1 MAWHSLRCRVI
12 NNNRN
17 MHTFTVISKLKSTS
31 LFYWRKSFVRKLLY
45 GTDLDCSYIIDLL
58 FIFVREMWIWNANV
72 IFLRLKLNAPMFG
85 IERQSSSSQKDGGY
99 SRKPNI
105 QNKMLQQRLFKISY
119 ARKNNHQQFDR
130 AVTRVAQ
137 FNHVWTVKQRQKLF
151 ETRYIHHNVSDLL
164 VMVCFIVK
172 SQTGNWLC

>member
-1 MAWHSLRCRVI
+1 
-12 NNNRN
+12 
-17 MHTFTVISKLKSTS
+17 
-31 LFYWRKSFVRKLLY
+31 
-45 GTDLDCSYIIDLL
+45 
-58 FIFVREMWIWNANV
+58 
-72 IFLRLKLNAPMFG
+72 MFG

-137 FNHVWTVKQRQKLF
+137 FNHV
-151 ETRYIHHNVSDLL
+151 
-164 VMVCFIVK
+164 
-172 SQTGNWLC
+172 